1 LPLRLLN
8 GLLNHIRRNFEGNRK
23 ATNES
28 VGPRKAT
35 SADFLNSPKALGY
48 VFVATATDNLD
59 RSQAKFAATTGN
71 EGKDRKLVLRHEKS
85 SISSS

>member
-1 LPLRLLN
+1 MRV
-8 GLLNHIRRNFEGNRK
+8 
-23 ATNES
+23 S
-28 VGPRKAT
+28 VPAKQP
-35 SADFLNSPKALGY
+35 SADVFKSPKALGD

-71 EGKDRKLVLRHEKS
+71 EGLDRKLVFRHEKS